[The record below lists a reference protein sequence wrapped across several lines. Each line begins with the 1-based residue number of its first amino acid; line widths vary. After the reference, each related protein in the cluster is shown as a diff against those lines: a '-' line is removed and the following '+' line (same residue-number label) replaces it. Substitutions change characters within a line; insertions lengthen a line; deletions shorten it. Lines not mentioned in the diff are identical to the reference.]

1 MKHAR
6 NLGRVLSLLLVLT
19 MLAGVVASMAVTG
32 SAAVALPSG
41 ATAWDG
47 TTISTSLEGSGTEE
61 DPYLIA
67 NAEDFV
73 YFYNNTSEEDTSVYQ
88 LTGDVYFAKNNPK
101 TAPSFGGT
109 LDGNGHTIWNF
120 ERTAW
125 GGTVVVF
132 TKVSGAIKNITFEGL
147 NLSSGENGDSA
158 LMMTLSGTLSN
169 VHVKNATYKGGYVA
183 GLSRN
188 ISGTTSTEITVENC
202 SVQGTMKSVGGDAAY
217 VGGVFAR
224 VDGPTAGLNILGC
237 TIDVTVTSDGGAV
250 RFGGLAAGVGAEHSA
265 NKVAKLT
272 IADCVVRGSYKD
284 TVGGASQY
292 LGGLVGHVGQY
303 CTTMAEINNC
313 IVDMDIESANVE
325 SAGGLIGQSYRS
337 IYLNNCMSS
346 GDVTITAPVDNNYI
360 GGVVGKM
367 EQQNDCKII
376 LNNYAQYGNVTGGKN
391 AGGIVGIISMGYYSG
406 KNNSPITLS
415 GVILA
420 GDVSGTAYVGGIA
433 GYATS
438 GSSTTSRYLD
448 IELFSSAMTGTVSVE
463 AGGRAG
469 LFVGGSIDAT
479 PTNKI
484 TADGKSYVN
493 ESLTVFAPGNTTDG
507 VVADKVSTDYST
519 YTPATYNASVLT
531 DGTVLGVVNAYALAN
546 AKMPWVQGA
555 NGPEL
560 IVTAL
565 KLHGANL
572 ELTSNLTMNMRMDAN
587 IIPAGLAC
595 NIKLMAGDSV
605 YEGVLDGN
613 YYFFEVNDIDAA
625 DMGVERDYYLVVET
639 TVGDVTNTFK
649 ALSGKS
655 YSPVTYAKN
664 IVAREDETAVKA
676 QGVLDAL
683 VTYAYWAQ
691 NLEDG
696 ASTILDDYNAATGK
710 SLSADSITYISLAR
724 GDVSAAALNSYVT
737 VGANLNA
744 GVNLVFKVKDDADVA
759 SLTLTAGG
767 GTRTYYA
774 TEGHIEITGVHAGML
789 KNKLEITLNNAAGD
803 AVASGTY
810 SVANYLESVS
820 KADLATY
827 TWQEQFAARA
837 AAMYMLAV
845 GQYQT
850 PAYYE
855 VEGLE
860 SKTYSVA
867 DYQEVTN
874 SYIFEENQFAEDQ
887 TTANLDGVEWTVDGA
902 NAYDYDADL
911 GQAFGADESVVLS
924 TDHYAQVNT
933 VKVTA
938 STAGVA
944 NFALRSVGATLEVY
958 VGGTQIGETITLT
971 DVATVYEFVV
981 PTGVSGTLEIRA
993 AATALFIKAIEVNGI
1008 KGEGAPAPEV
1018 HEHNYVV
1025 SSVTAP
1031 TCTEVGYTTY
1041 ICDCGLTYTDDEV
1054 PALGHTWVDATLY
1067 APKTCS
1073 VCGVTEGEA
1082 LVAEA
1087 QIGETKYATLA
1098 EAVAQGGDILVLTD
1112 VVLDAPLV
1120 VTGEVTLNLNGKVIS
1135 YTNTEMNVSMIT
1147 NRGTLVINDTVGTG
1161 EIYYNYAGAADAS
1174 HGKGNY
1180 TITNAG
1186 HLTLNGGKIHIAK
1199 LSVHAKYPIN
1209 NNNGTGDAIFVMN
1222 GGHLYNYNTAA
1233 IRMFCN
1239 STTYKN
1245 SVTINGGLVEGY
1257 SAIWMQNPG
1266 KNTVHGDLTIT
1277 DGEIRTTAKA
1287 YVEGTATVKD
1297 VSSKLYCTI
1306 DGDGGAWSDSSFVKI
1321 TGGIFNEN
1329 VKLDANVPANV
1340 TIDEEN
1346 ATFNGNVYYYVAPT
1360 GNAKIG
1366 DNYYATLAD
1375 ALAAAVAGDTVE
1387 LLADETYASIL
1398 MIDKAI
1404 TLEGNGKT
1412 LTSTAGRAINI
1423 ETAETV
1429 TINNLTIACGNGC
1442 ERGINIINVAGTT
1455 NLNNVT
1461 VENASQYAVQVAT
1474 SAGAAIVNIDGC
1486 DLTGKNVV
1494 NVAGAGAVVTVA
1506 NTNLVCDDQTEVEAY
1521 AALAL
1526 YTTAKGATITAT
1538 NCTFDIKGDSAKAY
1552 NGTADGSIIIAG
1564 SEDEVENAIAYIEYP
1579 GEVAYLF
1586 PTLQDAID
1594 FAKDG
1599 ETVVLVRDVVLTET
1613 VTISKNV
1620 TINLND
1626 KTISGDFDSA
1636 YGIIYVKRGAT
1647 LTISGEGTIHAQA
1660 STAIGNYGT
1669 VIVNGGNII
1678 SDAAPYCGAIYNFY
1692 YNESFYGTTVIN
1704 GGSVDS
1710 ILNCG
1715 NLTVNDG
1722 EVAYIDNSGKLV
1734 VVGGTVTE
1742 ILAQDGSD
1750 AASVAGA
1757 GTIAIANTD
1766 VITLPDGYD
1775 LVELEAGVYQV
1786 LAHTHNY
1793 ELTETVDATCTVDGS
1808 KTYTCACGDSYTETI
1823 EATGHDIVADKAVA
1837 PTCTAT
1843 GLTAGEHCTKC
1854 DYKVA
1859 QDVVDALGHT
1869 EEIVAGKDA
1878 TCTEAGLTEGKKCS
1892 VCGEV
1897 LVAQEEIA
1905 ATGHTEEIVAG
1916 KDATCTETGLT
1927 EGKVCTVCGVTTV
1940 EQVVIPV
1947 SHNFV
1952 DGECACGMQEA
1963 VDTEATVSATISDVA
1978 TDNGW
1983 ENSKKYASFIVGN
1996 VEFVADGGQN
2006 TGKYYTNGYDWRIYQ
2021 GESGTITITAGGAK
2035 IVSIKITYTS
2045 SNNGVLIYNGANAT
2059 SGAVV
2064 AINAT
2069 SATFS
2074 VGNTG
2079 SATNGQARITAIEVV
2094 YGETIPEHIHDENTF
2109 VGATCTTLGTCATCG
2124 KQGGELASHTWVD
2137 ATCTAPKTCSVCGA
2151 TEGEALGHT
2160 VVVDEAVAPTCT
2172 ATGLTAGSHCSVCE
2186 EVLVAQEVVDM
2197 IDHNWVDPTC
2207 EEDGYC
2213 SGCQAEGDPATGVHN
2228 YVDGFCD
2235 MCGKEEPACQHEN
2248 TTVLEAVAP
2257 TCTEDGLTEGT
2268 KCSACGEILVAQEV
2282 VDALGHTEVADEA
2295 VAPTCT
2301 ATGLT
2306 AGSHCSVCNEV
2317 FVAQEEVATLPHTYV
2332 GANCQTEGVCSVCGA
2347 IGEKDATVH
2356 EDLTAAT
2363 CTTAQTCV
2371 CGETVGEP
2379 APHNYGDDGFCT
2391 YDCGAKQVLTE
2402 KTYDYTFDG
2411 KQWGA
2416 NGDKT
2421 LNGIVW
2427 TLAGDGN
2434 YWGYDGT
2441 KGQQFGSGSAPYK
2454 NLTLTSSTLAN
2465 VTKIVINT
2473 STASSATA
2481 TLKVYVGGTQ
2491 IGTTKTLSSS
2501 ATSYTFESATPLS
2514 GEVKLVYTQST
2525 SKALYLKSINISYAD
2540 VKVLEAHEHTFEGAT
2555 CTTSGTCTYTENGL
2569 VCGKQGGEA
2578 LGHTV
2583 VVDEAVAATC
2593 TTTGLT
2599 EGSHC
2604 SVCGEVLVAQQE
2616 TDALGHDFENG
2627 ENGMCANGCGTASCE
2642 HTEKVAIGE
2651 AKEPTC
2657 TEAGITAGEKCAN
2670 CGQIFVEQEEIA
2682 ATGHTEEIVAGKDAT
2697 CAEAGLTEG
2706 KKCSVCDAVLVAQQT
2721 IPATG
2726 EHTFV
2731 DGTCS
2736 VCGYVKPSGPVL
2748 EITGEDFTTKSYAD
2762 NNKSHTKNGYTYT
2775 SNQVYQNGGMQWK
2788 KNEGYIT
2795 VASNSFTKLEIKVT
2809 AGTFT
2814 VTVGGKT
2821 VTGTTTNGVTTYDLT
2836 GLTGELKIKTGSS
2849 AVGKTEYIKFY

>member
-1 MKHAR
+1 MKGEYHIMKHAR
-6 NLGRVLSLLLVLT
+6 NLGRALSLLLVLT
-19 MLAGVVASMAVTG
+19 MLVGVVASMAVTG

-73 YFYNNTSEEDTSVYQ
+73 YFYNNTSEEDTFVYQ

-120 ERTAW
+120 DRSAW
-125 GGTVVVF
+125 GGAVVVF

-147 NLSSGENGDSA
+147 NLSTGENGDSA
-158 LMMTLSGTLSN
+158 LMTTLSGTLSN
-169 VHVKNATYKGGYVA
+169 VHVKNATYKGGHVA
-183 GLSRN
+183 GLSKN

-202 SVQGTMKSVGGDAAY
+202 SVQGTMKSVGGNSAY

-250 RFGGLAAGVGAEHSA
+250 RFGGLAAGVGAEYSA

-360 GGVVGKM
+360 GGVVGRM
-367 EQQNDCKII
+367 EQENDCKII

-391 AGGIVGIISMGYYSG
+391 VGGIVGIIRMGYYSG

-448 IELFSSAMTGTVSVE
+448 IELFSSAMTGTVSVA

-469 LFVGGSIDAT
+469 LFIGGSIDAT

-493 ESLTVFAPGNTTDG
+493 ESLTVFAPGNTTEG

-519 YTPATYNASVLT
+519 YTPATYSASVLT
-531 DGTVLGVVNAYALAN
+531 DGTVLGVVNTYALAN
-546 AKMPWVQGA
+546 AKMPWVQGETA
-555 NGPEL
+555 PEL
-560 IVTAL
+560 LVTAL

-572 ELTSNLTMNMRMDAN
+572 ELTGNLTMNMRMDASVLPVN
-587 IIPAGLAC
+587 A
-595 NIKLMAGDSV
+595 NVTSVKLVAGDKA
-605 YEGVLDGN
+605 YEGVQEGK
-613 YYFFEVNDIDAA
+613 YYVFAVDDIAAA
-625 DMGVERDYYLVVET
+625 DMGEDRDYYIAVQIT
-639 TVGDVTNTFK
+639 TGDTTKEYKSLTPK
-649 ALSGKS
+649 A

-664 IVAREDETAVKA
+664 IVAREDEEAVKA
-676 QGVLDAL
+676 HDLLDAL
-683 VTYAYWAQ
+683 VTYAYWAEV
-691 NLEDG
+691 LRDG
-696 ASTILDDYNAATGK
+696 TSGVIDNYNAVTGRT
-710 SLSADSITYISLAR
+710 LSADSITYISLAR

-737 VGANLNA
+737 VGANLNT
-744 GVNLVFKVKDDADVA
+744 GVNLVFKVKDSADVA

-767 GTRTYYA
+767 GTKTYYA
-774 TEGHIEITGVHAGML
+774 TEGYIEITDVHAGML

-803 AVASGTY
+803 AIASGTY
-810 SVANYLESVS
+810 SVANYLEGVS
-820 KADLATY
+820 KADLATH

-860 SKTYSVA
+860 SKTYNVA

-887 TTANLDGVEWTVDGA
+887 TTASLDGVEWTVDGA

-944 NFALRSVGATLEVY
+944 TFARRSVGATLEVY

-971 DVATVYEFVV
+971 DVATEYEFVV
-981 PTGVSGTLEIRA
+981 PAGVSGTLEIRA
-993 AATALFIKAIEVNGI
+993 AATALYIKAIEVNGI

-1041 ICDCGLTYTDDEV
+1041 ICDCGETYTDDEV
-1054 PALGHTWVDATLY
+1054 PALGHTWADATCTT
-1067 APKTCS
+1067 PKTCTECGETEGEALGHTAGEAVKENETLGGYDLVVYCS
-1073 VCGVTEGEA
+1073 VCGVELE
-1082 LVAEA
+1082 
-1087 QIGETKYATLA
+1087 
-1098 EAVAQGGDILVLTD
+1098 
-1112 VVLDAPLV
+1112 
-1120 VTGEVTLNLNGKVIS
+1120 
-1135 YTNTEMNVSMIT
+1135 
-1147 NRGTLVINDTVGTG
+1147 
-1161 EIYYNYAGAADAS
+1161 
-1174 HGKGNY
+1174 
-1180 TITNAG
+1180 
-1186 HLTLNGGKIHIAK
+1186 
-1199 LSVHAKYPIN
+1199 
-1209 NNNGTGDAIFVMN
+1209 
-1222 GGHLYNYNTAA
+1222 
-1233 IRMFCN
+1233 
-1239 STTYKN
+1239 
-1245 SVTINGGLVEGY
+1245 
-1257 SAIWMQNPG
+1257 
-1266 KNTVHGDLTIT
+1266 
-1277 DGEIRTTAKA
+1277 RTP
-1287 YVEGTATVKD
+1287 V
-1297 VSSKLYCTI
+1297 
-1306 DGDGGAWSDSSFVKI
+1306 
-1321 TGGIFNEN
+1321 
-1329 VKLDANVPANV
+1329 
-1340 TIDEEN
+1340 
-1346 ATFNGNVYYYVAPT
+1346 VAPT

-1387 LLADETYASIL
+1387 LLANETYASIL

-1461 VENASQYAVQVAT
+1461 VENASQYAVHVAT
-1474 SAGAAIVNIDGC
+1474 SAGAVIVNIDGC

-1506 NTNLVCDDQTEVEAY
+1506 NTNLVVDDQTEAEAY

-1526 YTTAKGATITAT
+1526 YITAEGATITAT
-1538 NCTFDIKGDSAKAY
+1538 NCTFDIKGDSSKAY

-1579 GEVAYLF
+1579 GQVAYLF

-1620 TINLND
+1620 TIDLNG
-1626 KTISGDFDSA
+1626 KTISGDFDSS

-1647 LTISGEGTIHAQA
+1647 LTINGEGAIYAQA
-1660 STAIGNYGT
+1660 STAIGTYGT
-1669 VIVNGGNII
+1669 VIVNGGNVI

-1692 YNESFYGTTVIN
+1692 YNESYYGTTVIN

-1715 NLTVNDG
+1715 NLTVNGG

-1734 VVGGTVTE
+1734 VVGGTVTK

-1750 AASVAGA
+1750 AADVAGA
-1757 GTIAIANTD
+1757 GTIEIAD
-1766 VITLPDGYD
+1766 IDGIAITLPDGYE
-1775 LVELEAGVYQV
+1775 LVEIEAGVYQV
-1786 LAHTHNY
+1786 LLAHTHNY

-1808 KTYTCACGDSYTETI
+1808 KTFTCACGDSYTETI
-1823 EATGHDIVADKAVA
+1823 EATGH
-1837 PTCTAT
+1837 
-1843 GLTAGEHCTKC
+1843 
-1854 DYKVA
+1854 
-1859 QDVVDALGHT
+1859 T
-1869 EEIVAGKDA
+1869 EETVAGKDA

-1892 VCGEV
+1892 VCGEI

-1905 ATGHTEEIVAG
+1905 ATGHTPVVDEAVAPDCDDTGLTEGSHCSVCGETIVAQDTIDALGHTEEIVAG

-1952 DGECACGMQEA
+1952 DGECSACGWVEA
-1963 VDTEATVSATISDVA
+1963 SEPTTVTVDFGAYGAEQGWTNQTKYTTFTVDGVTF
-1978 TDNGW
+1978 T
-1983 ENSKKYASFIVGN
+1983 ASSGT
-1996 VEFVADGGQN
+1996 N
-2006 TGKYYTNGYDWRIYQ
+2006 TGKFYTSGTGTWRIYSS
-2021 GESGTITITAGGAK
+2021 ENGTITIKAPASIT
-2035 IVSIKITYTS
+2035 SIKVTWS
-2045 SNNGVLIYNGANAT
+2045 EGGMKCNGVALT
-2059 SGAVV
+2059 SGTAMAVSGDTIV
-2064 AINAT
+2064 
-2069 SATFS
+2069 
-2074 VGNTG
+2074 
-2079 SATNGQARITAIEVV
+2079 ITATAKTFITDIEVV
-2094 YGETIPEHIHDENTF
+2094 YGKSVEGHFHNY
-2109 VGATCTTLGTCATCG
+2109 VGATCAQLGACEVCG
-2124 KQGGELASHTWVD
+2124 KQGGELLPHNEVAVD
-2137 ATCTAPKTCSVCGA
+2137 AVAPTCTETGLTAGSKCSVCGEVLTAQEEIVA
-2151 TEGEALGHT
+2151 TGHT
-2160 VVVDEAVAPTCT
+2160 EVVDEAVAPTCT

-2213 SGCQAEGDPATGVHN
+2213 SGCQAKGDPATGVHN

-2347 IGEKDATVH
+2347 IGEKDATIH

-2391 YDCGAKQVLTE
+2391 YDCGAKQILTE
-2402 KTYDYTFDG
+2402 KTYDYTVTA
-2411 KQWGA
+2411 KQWSA

-2441 KGQQFGSGSAPYK
+2441 KGQQFGSGSYPYK
-2454 NLTLTSSTLAN
+2454 NLTLTSGTLAN

-2491 IGTTKTLSSS
+2491 IGAIKTLTSS

-2514 GEVKLVYTQST
+2514 GEVKLVYTQTT

-2540 VKVLEAHEHTFEGAT
+2540 VKVLGAHEHTFEGAT

-2604 SVCGEVLVAQQE
+2604 DLCGEVLVAQQE

-2682 ATGHTEEIVAGKDAT
+2682 ATGHTIVVDEAVAAT
-2697 CAEAGLTEG
+2697 CVDTGLTEG
-2706 KKCSVCDAVLVAQQT
+2706 SHCSVCEAVLVAQT
-2721 IPATG
+2721 EVPATG

-2736 VCGYVKPSGPVL
+2736 VCNYVKPSSV
-2748 EITGEDFTTKSYAD
+2748 TTTVNTYATEGTMSGTTSISWTSGD
-2762 NNKSHTKNGYTYT
+2762 VTVTNNKANSSTAIRTSDSDHYRTYVGSQVVVSTNSGQKITKI
-2775 SNQVYQNGGMQWK
+2775 V
-2788 KNEGYIT
+2788 IT
-2795 VASNSFTKLEIKVT
+2795 CSSSSYVANLVSDINAVDGCT
-2809 AGTFT
+2809 ATVSGSV
-2814 VTVGGKT
+2814 VTVVVEG
-2821 VTGTTTNGVTTYDLT
+2821 DLT
-2836 GLTGELKIKTGSS
+2836 EVAFSITKQARITKV
-2849 AVGKTEYIKFY
+2849 AVTHEG